1 MKKLLK
7 ITSLLAVVAMLL
19 LALTGC
25 GGKKIVGTMD
35 DDKGKATAVATF
47 DSKDKL
53 KEFKITYNYKDKDE
67 AEDDYEDIKDMF
79 EEIGGKVKKS
89 GKKITVTIKGK
100 DLAKQKDV
108 DLDEL
113 DREYMEDA
121 IESMGYEIKD

>member
-47 DSKDKL
+47 DSKDRL

-67 AEDDYEDIKDMF
+67 AEDDYESIKDMF
-79 EEIGGKVKKS
+79 EDVGKVKKS
-89 GKKITVTIKGK
+89 GKKITITIKGK
-100 DLAKQKDV
+100 DLAEQSNKE
-108 DLDEL
+108 LDEI

-121 IESMGYEIKD
+121 IESMGFEIKD

>member
-25 GGKKIVGTMD
+25 GGKKVVGTMED
-35 DDKGKATAVATF
+35 DDGKGKAVATF
-47 DSKDKL
+47 DSKDRL
-53 KEFKITYNYKDKDE
+53 KELKLTYEYKDKED
-67 AEDDYEDIKDMF
+67 AEDSYEAIKDMF
-79 EEIGGKVKKS
+79 EDIGGKVKKS

-100 DLAKQKDV
+100 DLAEQKDV

-121 IESMGYEIKD
+121 IESMGFEIKD